1 LYLYTSIATKK
12 RLNTYEGQKTMRVL
26 IYTIAIFLTLT
37 GLAKADTLTHSFKNP
52 SFSGQGYSNHVL
64 AIEQLQFQRK
74 QELKEKAEADART
87 AEREAA
93 NTTLAKFLNNVESR
107 IYANLSKQ
115 LVDNMFTDDGATSG
129 TADIEGATIYW
140 LKDTTTDTITVQI
153 TEQDGTFTEIIVP
166 LTGFGF

>member
-1 LYLYTSIATKK
+1 
-12 RLNTYEGQKTMRVL
+12 MRVIL
-26 IYTIAIFLTLT
+26 LTIFLAISTQV
-37 GLAKADTLTHSFKNP
+37 GAETLTHSFKNP

-87 AEREAA
+87 AERDAA

-107 IYANLSKQ
+107 IYANISKN
-115 LVDNMFTDDGATSG
+115 LVDGMFEENGALNG
-129 TADIEGATIYW
+129 TANIEGATIYW
-140 LKDTTTDTITVQI
+140 VKDTTAGTITVQI
-153 TEQDGTFTEIIVP
+153 TEADGTFTELIVP